1 MLRKRKILTVLSR
14 QGRDS
19 VDWDVVIG
27 DVPAHVID
35 DITFEVL
42 TLNMRH
48 GYEKFR
54 LVWSEK

>member
-1 MLRKRKILTVLSR
+1 MLSR
-14 QGRDS
+14 HDRYS
-19 VDWDVVIG
+19 SDWDVVIG

-35 DITFEVL
+35 DITFEAL

-54 LVWSEK
+54 LVWSER